1 MSSGGQNC
9 PELRC
14 LTRKFPMNT
23 SLKLFYLFILGLSPV
38 APSAAALLCGA
49 WASHCGGCSLQ
60 STGLKAC
67 RLHRWGTQSQ
77 QLWCI
82 GLVAPRHVGFSQ
94 TRDQTRAVQEQDW
107 TRIFPCTV
115 PPGKSNFLFLFFYFF
130 FFLPYGMWDL
140 SSSTRDQPT
149 PLALEVSLNHW
160 TPTELPNKSKYILNV
175 LTFLTDC

>member
-115 PPGKSNFLFLFFYFF
+115 PPGKSNFLFLFFFF
-130 FFLPYGMWDL
+130 YLMACGILVLLPEINPHPLHWKSVLITGL
-140 SSSTRDQPT
+140 QQSSQTNQ
-149 PLALEVSLNHW
+149 N
-160 TPTELPNKSKYILNV
+160 
-175 LTFLTDC
+175 TF